1 VSDVR
6 HYLSRAGKDVFDDY
20 KERAKNRMKSKASI
34 SHDEAIVR
42 RLRQNP
48 DFAVEY
54 LKAALEDEDE
64 PRVLLKLLAMRLQGM
79 VEALKTQEQDRA
91 INELKFAGTTLAA
104 GRSTVPTITNVIFTP
119 GTVPATL

>member
-1 VSDVR
+1 
-6 HYLSRAGKDVFDDY
+6 
-20 KERAKNRMKSKASI
+20 MKSKASI

-79 VEALKTQEQDRA
+79 VEAWKTQEQDRA